1 MVYSVEIPIALLLRT
16 HDVLMFFVDEVMK
29 FLPPVGATSH
39 FNTVSILRRT
49 ALMRNSSA
57 SINGFLTDN
66 EIIWEETILYNC
78 LRDVEYWNMVEDHS
92 WFGYIMNY
100 PLRRHVNMMMNDM
113 KDIPMGTMENNR
125 MDKPAA
131 DQTIHSTRGKVTK
144 VDGSSGMVTLAH
156 EPVGTLNW
164 PSMTMGFMVMDK
176 ALLEKLSVG
185 KTVDFDF
192 VQSGKGYAITSV
204 R

>member
-1 MVYSVEIPIALLLRT
+1 
-16 HDVLMFFVDEVMK
+16 
-29 FLPPVGATSH
+29 
-39 FNTVSILRRT
+39 
-49 ALMRNSSA
+49 
-57 SINGFLTDN
+57 
-66 EIIWEETILYNC
+66 
-78 LRDVEYWNMVEDHS
+78 
-92 WFGYIMNY
+92 
-100 PLRRHVNMMMNDM
+100 
-113 KDIPMGTMENNR
+113 MGTMENNR

>member
-1 MVYSVEIPIALLLRT
+1 
-16 HDVLMFFVDEVMK
+16 
-29 FLPPVGATSH
+29 
-39 FNTVSILRRT
+39 
-49 ALMRNSSA
+49 
-57 SINGFLTDN
+57 
-66 EIIWEETILYNC
+66 
-78 LRDVEYWNMVEDHS
+78 
-92 WFGYIMNY
+92 
-100 PLRRHVNMMMNDM
+100 
-113 KDIPMGTMENNR
+113 
-125 MDKPAA
+125 
-131 DQTIHSTRGKVTK
+131 
-144 VDGSSGMVTLAH
+144 

>member
-1 MVYSVEIPIALLLRT
+1 
-16 HDVLMFFVDEVMK
+16 
-29 FLPPVGATSH
+29 
-39 FNTVSILRRT
+39 
-49 ALMRNSSA
+49 
-57 SINGFLTDN
+57 
-66 EIIWEETILYNC
+66 
-78 LRDVEYWNMVEDHS
+78 
-92 WFGYIMNY
+92 
-100 PLRRHVNMMMNDM
+100 
-113 KDIPMGTMENNR
+113 
-125 MDKPAA
+125 
-131 DQTIHSTRGKVTK
+131 
-144 VDGSSGMVTLAH
+144 MVTLAH